1 MAFNPGGI
9 TNADPFG
16 AFLTGNVI
24 GREQN
29 RADDQLA
36 MQRAQEQRQ
45 QDQFD
50 WSKALRPGQERMQ
63 ALTIEEAAANNARRA
78 LENREFSDMAIYRQ
92 RAAQRGDRT
101 GEIQLGAAEIAT
113 LPVARAQAAQAGITE
128 QFALPIAQAK
138 LDGEQ
143 SEIARRNAATSQLY
157 EAIVSSQAGRA
168 LTPLRFSPDGTMVE
182 VANYQ
187 GGVDVIPT
195 EQWNIAMN
203 AAAQGIMGGGQAQ
216 GGQAQGGQPAPSQD
230 ILGFGELYSAP
241 PVVVPQ
247 AAAPVA
253 QPVVPASPRPT
264 MQSAATMTGQ
274 FGPPVSE
281 VPQVDFLTTGM
292 TPRAARPA
300 YVPKTMTP
308 AEEQAYFRNPYP

>member
-1 MAFNPGGI
+1 MAFNPGSI

-24 GREQN
+24 GREQD

-45 QDQFD
+45 QDQLD
-50 WSKALRPGQERMQ
+50 WSKALRPGQERIQ
-63 ALTIEEAAANNARRA
+63 GLTIDEMAAANARRA
-78 LENREFSDMAIYRQ
+78 LENREFADF
-92 RAAQRGDRT
+92 
-101 GEIQLGAAEIAT
+101 
-113 LPVARAQAAQAGITE
+113 E
-128 QFALPIAQAK
+128 QF
-138 LDGEQ
+138 
-143 SEIARRNAATSQLY
+143 RRNAARRQDAAGALALDAAELTTMPVAKAQANKAALDLQFAEPMVQAQLASQQAEVAQKNMAVNQLR
-157 EAIVSSQAGRA
+157 EAIFSSQAGRA

-216 GGQAQGGQPAPSQD
+216 GGQPTVSADPFGMGTEYSTSPASTT
-230 ILGFGELYSAP
+230 
-241 PVVVPQ
+241 PQ
-247 AAAPVA
+247 AAAPMA
-253 QPVVPASPRPT
+253 QPVVPAAPRPT
-264 MQSAATMTGQ
+264 MQSAATMAGQ

>member
-1 MAFNPGGI
+1 MAFNPGSI

-50 WSKALRPGQERMQ
+50 WSKALRPGQERIQ
-63 ALTIEEAAANNARRA
+63 GLTIDEMAAANARRA
-78 LENREFSDMAIYRQ
+78 VENAEFFNMAPFRRSTAERQ
-92 RAAQRGDRT
+92 DRA
-101 GEIQLGAAEIAT
+101 GELALGAAEMT
-113 LPVARAQAAQAGITE
+113 TMPVAKAQANKAALDMEFSRPLAEASLAG
-128 QFALPIAQAK
+128 QNADVAY
-138 LDGEQ
+138 
-143 SEIARRNAATSQLY
+143 RNTAINQLR
-157 EAIVSSQAGRA
+157 EAIFSSQAGRA

-216 GGQAQGGQPAPSQD
+216 GGQPAPSQD

-253 QPVVPASPRPT
+253 QPVVTAAPRPT
-264 MQSAATMTGQ
+264 MQSAATMAGQ